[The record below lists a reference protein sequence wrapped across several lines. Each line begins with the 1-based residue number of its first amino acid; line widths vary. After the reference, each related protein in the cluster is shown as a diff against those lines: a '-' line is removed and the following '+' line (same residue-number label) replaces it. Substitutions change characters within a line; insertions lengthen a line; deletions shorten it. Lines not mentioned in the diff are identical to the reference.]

1 MTREGSE
8 EIVHRC
14 SLVIVFSALLH
25 NIRSISDQRRL
36 RGDCTQVQSC
46 HSPSAPLH
54 NIRSISDQRRLR
66 GDCTQ
71 VQSCHS
77 LPCFLTQYKEYK

>member
-1 MTREGSE
+1 MTREDSE
-8 EIVHRC
+8 EIVHRY
-14 SLVIVFSALLH
+14 SLVIVF
-25 NIRSISDQRRL
+25 
-36 RGDCTQVQSC
+36 
-46 HSPSAPLH
+46 PAPLH

-77 LPCFLTQYKEYK
+77 LPCSLSQY

>member
-1 MTREGSE
+1 MTREGSG

-14 SLVIVFSALLH
+14 SLVI
-25 NIRSISDQRRL
+25 DY
-36 RGDCTQVQSC
+36 
-46 HSPSAPLH
+46 SAPLH
-54 NIRSISDQRRLR
+54 SIRSISDQRRLR

-77 LPCFLTQYKEYK
+77 LPCSLTQY

>member
-1 MTREGSE
+1 MTREDSE

-14 SLVIVFSALLH
+14 SLVRVFPAPLH
-25 NIRSISDQRRL
+25 NIRSISDQRRF
-36 RGDCTQVQSC
+36 RGDCTQVSLVRVF
-46 HSPSAPLH
+46 PAPLH

-71 VQSCHS
+71 VQSCQS
-77 LPCFLTQYKEYK
+77 LPCSLTQY

>member
-46 HSPSAPLH
+46 HS
-54 NIRSISDQRRLR
+54 
-66 GDCTQ
+66 
-71 VQSCHS
+71 
-77 LPCFLTQYKEYK
+77 LPCSLTQYKEYK

>member
-14 SLVIVFSALLH
+14 SLVRVFPALLH
-25 NIRSISDQRRL
+25 NIRSISDQRRF

-46 HSPSAPLH
+46 QSLSAPLH
-54 NIRSISDQRRLR
+54 NISSISDQRRLM

-71 VQSCHS
+71 VQSCQS
-77 LPCFLTQYKEYK
+77 LPCSLTQY